1 MSLERLRPV
10 RVATTRMVL
19 SRSYGH
25 FDMRFRL
32 IHIAFGV
39 VVFGSAIL
47 VSTWLLEM
55 GLHQVQVPD
64 LHDQVV
70 KAELSGKKFN
80 IPVRYFYGESVEKR
94 GGWQRPKEDRVKV
107 DYIHVSVLLPDL
119 RPFYSQDRKRWNAL
133 GHGDKLQATLRK
145 SRGGDWFES
154 LANRT
159 ASRVKKGLSVKLPYK
174 YGLRAYQ
181 TQTGLLYVSKDSDH
195 KVIIRCDYPESVPS
209 PSCDVKSGYTGWN
222 DHVLEYYFSANYL
235 PRWRQINSELIELFQ
250 EFQSE

>member
-1 MSLERLRPV
+1 MRPV
-10 RVATTRMVL
+10 RVATTRVVL

-47 VSTWLLEM
+47 VSTWLL
-55 GLHQVQVPD
+55 GLGSHQVQVPD

-94 GGWQRPKEDRVKV
+94 GGWQRPNEDRVKV
-107 DYIHVSVLLPDL
+107 DYIHISVLLPDL
-119 RPFYSQDRKRWNAL
+119 RPFYSQDSKRWNAL
-133 GHGDKLQATLRK
+133 GHGDRLQATLRK
-145 SRGGDWFES
+145 SRSGDWFES
-154 LANRT
+154 LMNRT
-159 ASRVKKGLSVKLPYK
+159 ASRVKNGLSVKLPDK

-181 TQTGLLYVSKDSDH
+181 TQTGPLYVPQDSDYE
-195 KVIIRCDYPESVPS
+195 VIIRCNPTESVPS
-209 PSCDVKSGYTGWN
+209 PSCDVKSSYPGRDGFA
-222 DHVLEYYFSANYL
+222 VEYYFSAKHFSQ
-235 PRWRQINSELIELFQ
+235 WRQINSSLMEKFQ
-250 EFQSE
+250 EFEI